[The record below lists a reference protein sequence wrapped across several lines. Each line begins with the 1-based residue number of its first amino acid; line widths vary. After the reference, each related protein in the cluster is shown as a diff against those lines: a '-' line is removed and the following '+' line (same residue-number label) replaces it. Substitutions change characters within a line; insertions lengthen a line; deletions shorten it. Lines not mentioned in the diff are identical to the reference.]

1 MEGNVSNIKE
11 LAGRL
16 GLSVTTVSRV
26 LNGKAAAHR
35 ISEAT
40 SLRVTSAAAEY
51 GYSVN
56 RIARGLK
63 LERTETIGLIV
74 PDISNPF
81 FALVAKTIELEVR
94 SLGYSLILCDSQDD
108 PGSEKEL
115 LELLAGRKVDG
126 IILAPVGISC
136 DHVCHFRKRKIP
148 VVAIDRYFPG
158 SEIPYVTCDNFLGA
172 YMATEYLIKSGHR
185 RIACIHGPEGVSS
198 SQDRLG
204 GYTRALKKFRIR
216 MKHQLIGG
224 NDFGEENGYLQ
235 TLRLLKL
242 KQRPTAIFA
251 LGNLISLGVL
261 RAIKDSGL
269 CIPKDISLV
278 TFDEQPYSAY
288 LQSPMTTIEQPRE
301 EIARRAV
308 RLLTEAIATGEAIDS
323 KIGIHLA
330 PRLIVRDSVKNMKPF
345 NKPT

>member
-40 SLRVTSAAAEY
+40 SRRVVSAAAEF

-81 FALVAKTIELEVR
+81 FASVAKTIEMELR
-94 SLGYSLILCDSQDD
+94 KQGYSLILCDSQDD

-126 IILAPVGISC
+126 IILAPVGLSC
-136 DHVCHFRKRKIP
+136 DHVCHFRNRKIP

-158 SEIPYVTCDNFLGA
+158 SPVPYITCDNYLGA
-172 YMATEYLIKSGHR
+172 YMATEHLIKSGHR

-198 SQDRLG
+198 SQDRIA
-204 GYTRALKKFRIR
+204 GYTAALRKFRIR
-216 MKHQLIGG
+216 IRHQLVGG
-224 NDFGEENGYLQ
+224 HDFGEENGYLE

-242 KQRPTAIFA
+242 KKRPTAIFA

-261 RAIKDSGL
+261 RALQDSGL
-269 CIPKDISLV
+269 NIPEDISLV

-288 LQSPMTTIEQPRE
+288 LRSPMTTIEQPRE
-301 EIARRAV
+301 LIARKAV
-308 RLLTEAIATGEAIDS
+308 SILLEAVTAGDIIDS
-323 KIGIHLA
+323 TIGIQLS
-330 PRLIVRDSVKNMKPF
+330 PRLIVRDSVRNIKPV
-345 NKPT
+345 KS